1 MGGGAGGAASII
13 KGLAEGIDACGHRA
27 PLPRGL
33 VCVFVFGGG
42 GGGVFSLSP
51 PRAFAGKRG
60 DLSDP
65 NTKEVGSLEREV
77 RVGVGAG
84 ARFWK

>member
-27 PLPRGL
+27 PLTRGL
-33 VCVFVFGGG
+33 VCVFVFGVCV
-42 GGGVFSLSP
+42 GVFSLSP
-51 PRAFAGKRG
+51 PRAFAGQRG

-65 NTKEVGSLEREV
+65 NTEEVGSLEREV

>member
-27 PLPRGL
+27 LLPRGL
-33 VCVFVFGGG
+33 VCVFVLGGG
-42 GGGVFSLSP
+42 MFSLSP
-51 PRAFAGKRG
+51 PRTSAGQRG
-60 DLSDP
+60 DWSDP
-65 NTKEVGSLEREV
+65 NTKKVGSLEREV